1 MTGDSD
7 LSGHRARRRNSWR
20 SSKRYAGGFRGSVC
34 TRVNTGDQE
43 SSSARIWALSSAAT
57 VSE

>member
-20 SSKRYAGGFRGSVC
+20 DSKRYARRMPGTCVY
-34 TRVNTGDQE
+34 TGKH
-43 SSSARIWALSSAAT
+43 R
-57 VSE
+57 